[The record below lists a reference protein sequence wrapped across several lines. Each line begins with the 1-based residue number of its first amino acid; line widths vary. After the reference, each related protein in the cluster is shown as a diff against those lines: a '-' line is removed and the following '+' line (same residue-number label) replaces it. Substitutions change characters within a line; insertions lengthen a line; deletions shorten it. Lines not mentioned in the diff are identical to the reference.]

1 MNPVPAVIEITSK
14 ESGMPEEYKQNDD
27 QPTEPYTTPHVPY
40 HSDASSMGDSSAAS
54 SNEDTLRLYHEP
66 SPSYR
71 PEDSAQLPDYAR
83 YFQAGPVPLAAPLTP
98 ASTFAS
104 TKKRGFH
111 FSLKNILIL
120 ALILLLILAGGS
132 ALFVYLTRSTPG
144 KTLDAFCSA
153 LVQSDYQH
161 AYQQFGPT
169 LQRSFSEKIFA
180 DTLARD
186 RITQCTYTAVGE
198 APQQVQTGLT
208 LLHGSEGANN
218 DQVMLDKD
226 AHGTWLI
233 TNLQVARPNHIPQQ
247 AAVHHL
253 TLTANHTL
261 NGLATIFA
269 ANGGGSETNLAVT
282 AGERV
287 VVLAS
292 GKVSMTPNGQQ
303 VGADGGSSCPTNSL
317 PEPQLNCLTL
327 IYSLGSIDQVNEAG
341 TRADFTV
348 QAPGI
353 LFLGLNV
360 PYPSQAHGSFQLTVL
375 TIPDGTATAL
385 WQQPDHNNFLFSQ
398 TGTLSLSAQIFAQH
412 YADHVSGV
420 HFYLVGAQGAETP
433 ICDASYDGFS
443 AGVNCSWDLKVGEET
458 SGIGTPISNGP
469 VTIGFSLQ
477 TTDATAVTNP
487 DGTISGTVRY
497 ISDVR
502 SDNYSGY
509 AAQSI
514 DQPQPTHYRSARMSW
529 SVPLVQCAAGETSAS
544 GIWAGMTGISDKSQL
559 AQTGTASGCQNGS
572 PIYYAWWEMF
582 PAPAHLIA
590 MSLQPG
596 DQMTAN
602 VNYQSGQF
610 QLTLD
615 NTSEH
620 DHFSTTQ
627 SGSDNDTLLAEC
639 IVEAPAFTNST
650 LAPLSNFGTV
660 SASCQANNQPIGVTG
675 PQNLVFQM
683 VGTQQHATTS
693 NLDAQGTN
701 FTVQWKSS

>member
-1 MNPVPAVIEITSK
+1 
-14 ESGMPEEYKQNDD
+14 MPEEYEKNDD
-27 QPTEPYTTPHVPY
+27 QPTDPYATPHIPY
-40 HSDASSMGDSSAAS
+40 HPDAPTTGDSSAAS
-54 SNEDTLRLYHEP
+54 FSEDTLRLYHEP
-66 SPSYR
+66 SPSFL
-71 PEDSAQLPDYAR
+71 PGDSAQWPNYTRD
-83 YFQAGPVPLAAPLTP
+83 FQAGPVPLAAPPTP
-98 ASTFAS
+98 GSISTS
-104 TKKRGFH
+104 IKKRGFR

-120 ALILLLILAGGS
+120 ALVLLLILGGGS

-169 LQRSFSEKIFA
+169 LQRDFSEKIFA

-186 RITQCTYTAVGE
+186 HISQCTYTPVGD
-198 APQQVQTGLT
+198 AQQRVQTSLT
-208 LLHGSEGANN
+208 LLHGSEGTRNN
-218 DQVMLDKD
+218 QNTDQVMLSKD

-233 TNLQVARPNHIPQQ
+233 TNLQVAWPNHIPQQ

-253 TLTANHTL
+253 TLAASQTL

-269 ANGGGSETNLAVT
+269 ANGGGSETGLAVT

-287 VVLAS
+287 VVLAA

-303 VGADGGSSCPTNSL
+303 VGADGGGSCPTNTL
-317 PEPQLNCLTL
+317 PEPQLRCLTL
-327 IYSLGSIDQVNEAG
+327 IYSLGSIGQVNEAG

-360 PYPSQAHGSFQLTVL
+360 PYRSQAHGSLQITVL

-385 WQQPDHNNFLFSQ
+385 WQQPDRNNFLFSQ
-398 TGTLSLSAQIFAQH
+398 SGTFSLSAQIFAQH
-412 YADHVSGV
+412 YADHVSSV
-420 HFYLVGAQGAETP
+420 HFYLVGAQGAKTP
-433 ICDASYDGFS
+433 ICDATYDGFS

-458 SGIGTPISNGP
+458 NGVGTPISNGP

-477 TTDATAVTNP
+477 TTDATTVTNP
-487 DGTISGTVRY
+487 DGTITGIVRY
-497 ISDVR
+497 IANVR

-514 DQPQPTHYRSARMSW
+514 DQPQATHYRSASMSW
-529 SVPLVQCAAGETSAS
+529 SVPSVQCAAGETSAS
-544 GIWAGMTGISDKSQL
+544 GVWAGMTGISDKSQL
-559 AQTGTASGCQNGS
+559 AQTGTASGCQGGS

-582 PAPAHLIA
+582 PAPAHLIT
-590 MSLQPG
+590 MPLQPG
-596 DQMTAN
+596 DQMTAT
-602 VNYQSGQF
+602 VSYQSGQF

-620 DHFSTTQ
+620 GHFTTTQ
-627 SGSDNDTLLAEC
+627 SGTDNDTFLAEC
-639 IVEAPAFTNST
+639 IVEAPAFTDTT

-693 NLDAQGTN
+693 SLDAQGTN